1 MGEYGFGE
9 AGEALW
15 VAISAAYH
23 VDSSNEVLVV
33 QACRIADQAERVN
46 DALRDGSPL
55 MVENHRGDLVASPLV
70 VELRNL
76 ASTLKQLFAALG
88 ISKLERY
95 AGSSRPR
102 GPAGQ
107 IIDKAR
113 SKIDLQREIAE
124 KKAELAAIDDMDRFL
139 AGELD

>member
-1 MGEYGFGE
+1 MTDLGE
-9 AGEALW
+9 AGEALR
-15 VAISAAYH
+15 VAIEAAYV
-23 VDSSNEVLVV
+23 VDMTNETLVM

-102 GPAGQ
+102 GAAGK
-107 IIDKAR
+107 IIDHAR

-124 KKAELAAIDDMDRFL
+124 KKAELAAIDDMDLFL

>member
-1 MGEYGFGE
+1 MSEYGFGE
-9 AGEALW
+9 AGAALW
-15 VAISAAYH
+15 VAIAAAYQ
-23 VDSSNEVLVV
+23 VDSSNEILVV

-107 IIDKAR
+107 IIDHAR

-124 KKAELAAIDDMDRFL
+124 KKAELAAIEDMDAFL